1 MWTKIDSN
9 LTPEKTT
16 NDVLFGLCYFLA
28 EEIQFLLK
36 FRSDIILTFLG
47 FVGRK

>member
-9 LTPEKTT
+9 LTPEIPQMMFSL
-16 NDVLFGLCYFLA
+16 DCVFVA

-47 FVGRK
+47 FVVRK